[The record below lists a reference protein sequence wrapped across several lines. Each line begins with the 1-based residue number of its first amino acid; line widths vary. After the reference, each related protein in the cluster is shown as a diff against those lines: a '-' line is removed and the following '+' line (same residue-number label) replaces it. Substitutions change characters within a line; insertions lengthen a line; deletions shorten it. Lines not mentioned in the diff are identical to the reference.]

1 MNVKTS
7 PIEQLTSALI
17 FLADRCDGAI
27 EEDRRG
33 FNGGDSNFGKS
44 LAAQIK
50 SGRTLTE
57 RQAAAGCRLLAKY
70 SKQLE
75 TGGLVPPQWSEIE
88 PIYTGQGV
96 EAEVKQLTATDRRCE
111 ASPDRESILVYFDY
125 DPKLVATIKDSFGTR
140 KFVDAK
146 GDAPAHWK
154 VPMRLAAQL
163 IELLEPLKF
172 KISAEIYSLNL
183 DLVAEQQ
190 ERQLARQEKALNDA
204 QKIQELMALAQ
215 VDEPFGP
222 DGYLLR
228 DYQKDGIQYLLA
240 RTKAGV
246 GTGAIL
252 ADEMGLGKAELV
264 SNKLLT
270 PSGWKRM
277 GDIAVGDL
285 VIGSDGKPTKVTG
298 VFPQGM
304 KTVYRLTFTDDTTI
318 DCCGDHL
325 WSVNTAMRKKR
336 GSPEKVLSV
345 KELLAIGLKEKSGNL
360 RHYIPMV
367 KSVEFAD
374 SGRLPLDPYVLGVLL
389 GDGALSGHSVTWTK
403 PDPGIAEIV
412 RELLPS
418 AAQLNTLLE
427 DSGLY
432 SITGLEGINGKGS
445 NPVLNIL
452 RELNLMGCKSESK
465 FIPDRYKFAL
475 IDDRLSILQGLLDTD
490 GSCSA
495 DGIVIDYGS
504 TSEQLCLDVQF
515 LVESF
520 GGTAR
525 MTEREPWHTYQ
536 GEVRQGQRFYR
547 LNVSLPHDIT
557 PFRTSAKA
565 SIYKPRTKYQPTRGI
580 KSIKLLPDQEECQ
593 CISVDAPDHLYVTEH
608 CIITHNT
615 IQLLFAAKALQ
626 LKKSIP
632 VIVICPVS
640 LRGNWQ
646 KEAEMVGVKIETYS
660 WQKQPEPLELLD
672 YVLIADECHYAQNS
686 TSARTKSL
694 MALATYKNC
703 AAVWLATGTPMKNGQ
718 PHNLL
723 PLLMAAGHPLGR
735 DPWAYKQR
743 YCNAHQKNVKGRA
756 VWDFTGSSFLQ
767 ELAQKTEDIILRRL
781 KSAVLKDLPAKTRI
795 MSPVELE
802 PKVEKVLQAAIEQ
815 AAADYRTRMA
825 KAAADERE
833 GMADAEAIVAL
844 TNARRISS
852 EFKIPRAIEMA
863 QELLENGEPVVI
875 FTEFTDTAEK
885 IHFALK
891 NYGAELLTGAT
902 KQADRQGLVDRFQA
916 GTSKVFV
923 GTVKAGGVG
932 ITLTAASNLIMVDR
946 PWTPGDAY
954 QAEDRVHR
962 LGQKNAA
969 MIYWLQVSEVD
980 RAIDQL
986 IETKQARI
994 ELVLRGKRKTFRGLK
1009 SINAIAKA
1017 LLDLIE
1023 PGVD

>member
-1 MNVKTS
+1 MNTQIS
-7 PIEQLTSALI
+7 PIDQLSSALV
-17 FLADRCDGAI
+17 FLSDRCDGAI
-27 EEDRRG
+27 EDDGKG

-50 SGRTLTE
+50 SGRKLTE
-57 RQAAAGCRLLAKY
+57 RQAAAGCRLVAKYAAQLAK
-70 SKQLE
+70 
-75 TGGLVPPQWSEIE
+75 GNLVAPEWAEIE
-88 PIYTGQGV
+88 PAYSAQKI
-96 EAEVKQLTATDRRCE
+96 EIKAKQLAAEDRRCE
-111 ASPDRESILVYFDY
+111 ASPDGESILIYFDY
-125 DPKLVATIKDSFGTR
+125 DPRMVATIKDGFSIR

-172 KISAEIYSLNL
+172 RISAEIYSLNL
-183 DLVAEQQ
+183 GLVAEQQ
-190 ERQLARQEKALNDA
+190 ERQAAKEAKAIDDA
-204 QKIQELMALAQ
+204 KEIQKLMELAQ

-222 DGYLLR
+222 NGYLLR

-252 ADEMGLGKAELV
+252 ADEMGLGK
-264 SNKLLT
+264 
-270 PSGWKRM
+270 
-277 GDIAVGDL
+277 
-285 VIGSDGKPTKVTG
+285 
-298 VFPQGM
+298 
-304 KTVYRLTFTDDTTI
+304 TI
-318 DCCGDHL
+318 
-325 WSVNTAMRKKR
+325 
-336 GSPEKVLSV
+336 E
-345 KELLAIGLKEKSGNL
+345 
-360 RHYIPMV
+360 
-367 KSVEFAD
+367 
-374 SGRLPLDPYVLGVLL
+374 
-389 GDGALSGHSVTWTK
+389 
-403 PDPGIAEIV
+403 
-412 RELLPS
+412 
-418 AAQLNTLLE
+418 
-427 DSGLY
+427 
-432 SITGLEGINGKGS
+432 
-445 NPVLNIL
+445 
-452 RELNLMGCKSESK
+452 
-465 FIPDRYKFAL
+465 
-475 IDDRLSILQGLLDTD
+475 
-490 GSCSA
+490 
-495 DGIVIDYGS
+495 
-504 TSEQLCLDVQF
+504 
-515 LVESF
+515 
-520 GGTAR
+520 
-525 MTEREPWHTYQ
+525 
-536 GEVRQGQRFYR
+536 
-547 LNVSLPHDIT
+547 
-557 PFRTSAKA
+557 
-565 SIYKPRTKYQPTRGI
+565 
-580 KSIKLLPDQEECQ
+580 
-593 CISVDAPDHLYVTEH
+593 
-608 CIITHNT
+608 
-615 IQLLFAAKALQ
+615 LLFAAKALQ
-626 LKKSIP
+626 VSKNIP

-660 WQKQPEPLELLD
+660 WQKQPQPLELLE

-694 MALATYKNC
+694 MALAKHKNC
-703 AAVWLATGTPMKNGQ
+703 AATWLATGTPMKNGQ

-723 PLLMAAGHPLGR
+723 PLLMATGHPLGR

-767 ELAQKTEDIILRRL
+767 ELAQKTEDVILRRL
-781 KSAVLKDLPAKTRI
+781 KSAVLKDLPAKSRI

-802 PKVEKVLQAAIEQ
+802 PKVEKALQAAIEQ

-825 KAAADERE
+825 KAPADERE

-885 IHFALK
+885 IHLALR
-891 NYGAELLTGAT
+891 NHGAELLTGAT
-902 KQADRQGLVDRFQA
+902 KQADRQGIVDRFQA

-932 ITLTAASNLIMVDR
+932 ITLTTASTLIMVDR

-954 QAEDRVHR
+954 QAEDRIHR
-962 LGQKNAA
+962 MGQKNAA

-1009 SINAIAKA
+1009 SIKAIAKA

-1023 PGVD
+1023 PDGN